1 MSHARTRM
9 VRFST
14 VALAS
19 GAALGALSGAGAA
32 GATATPPA
40 NSSGGA
46 SAVPTTLAGVKAKAA
61 TDITNRV
68 NALNAAIAKV
78 NAAKSLG
85 GGQATLASY
94 LGTDIGPLQQ
104 LNQTIQGDSTLQ
116 EATHDFGT
124 IFTGYRVY
132 RLVLPA
138 ARIDALADSATSTG
152 IPKLTA
158 DAAKAQAHVTSAN
171 QATVQPLINDLN
183 SQITTATNATN
194 GLAGTVVAF
203 TPAQWNANTALLN
216 ASISSAQTAK
226 AALQK
231 GRSDLRQIVQ
241 DLKAGRAADGSTTTT
256 G

>member
-1 MSHARTRM
+1 MSHARTQL
-9 VRFST
+9 VRFGA

-19 GAALGALSGAGAA
+19 GAALGALGWAGAA
-32 GATATPPA
+32 GAATP
-40 NSSGGA
+40 SGSGA
-46 SAVPTTLAGVKAKAA
+46 GAVPTTLAGIKAKAA

-68 NALNAAIAKV
+68 NDLNAAVAKV

-85 GGQATLASY
+85 SGQALLASY
-94 LGTDIGPLQQ
+94 LGTDVGPLQQ

-116 EATHDFGT
+116 QATHDFAT

-132 RLVLPA
+132 KLVLPA
-138 ARIDALADSATSTG
+138 ARIDGLADSATTTG

-158 DAAKAQAHVTSAN
+158 DAAKAQARVTPTD
-171 QATVQPLINDLN
+171 QATVQPLITDLN

-194 GLAGTVVAF
+194 GLAGTVLAF
-203 TPAQWNANTALLN
+203 TPAQWNANNALLN
-216 ASISSAQTAK
+216 ASISSAKTAK

-231 GRSDLRQIVQ
+231 GRSDLEQIVQ

>member
-46 SAVPTTLAGVKAKAA
+46 SAVPTTLEGVKAKAA

-78 NAAKSLG
+78 NTAKSLG

-94 LGTDIGPLQQ
+94 LGIDIGPLQQ

-116 EATHDFGT
+116 EAP
-124 IFTGYRVY
+124 
-132 RLVLPA
+132 RLRDDLHRLPRLPAGLPA
-138 ARIDALADSATSTG
+138 ARIAACRLARPAR
-152 IPKLTA
+152 
-158 DAAKAQAHVTSAN
+158 
-171 QATVQPLINDLN
+171 
-183 SQITTATNATN
+183 
-194 GLAGTVVAF
+194 AF
-203 TPAQWNANTALLN
+203 RN
-216 ASISSAQTAK
+216 
-226 AALQK
+226 
-231 GRSDLRQIVQ
+231 
-241 DLKAGRAADGSTTTT
+241 
-256 G
+256 

>member
-1 MSHARTRM
+1 M
-9 VRFST
+9 
-14 VALAS
+14 
-19 GAALGALSGAGAA
+19 
-32 GATATPPA
+32 
-40 NSSGGA
+40 
-46 SAVPTTLAGVKAKAA
+46 
-61 TDITNRV
+61 
-68 NALNAAIAKV
+68 
-78 NAAKSLG
+78 
-85 GGQATLASY
+85 
-94 LGTDIGPLQQ
+94 
-104 LNQTIQGDSTLQ
+104 
-116 EATHDFGT
+116 
-124 IFTGYRVY
+124 
-132 RLVLPA
+132 
-138 ARIDALADSATSTG
+138 
-152 IPKLTA
+152 
-158 DAAKAQAHVTSAN
+158 TSAN

>member
-1 MSHARTRM
+1 MSHAGTRL
-9 VRFST
+9 VRFGA

-19 GAALGALSGAGAA
+19 GAALGALGGAGAA
-32 GATATPPA
+32 GAATP
-40 NSSGGA
+40 SGSGA
-46 SAVPTTLAGVKAKAA
+46 SAVPTTLAGIKAKAA

-68 NALNAAIAKV
+68 NDLNAAIAKV

-85 GGQATLASY
+85 SGQATLASY
-94 LGTDIGPLQQ
+94 LGTDVGPLQQ

-116 EATHDFGT
+116 QATHDFGT

-132 RLVLPA
+132 KLVLPA
-138 ARIDALADSATSTG
+138 ARIDGLADSATTTG

-158 DAAKAQAHVTSAN
+158 DAAKAQTRVTPAD
-171 QATVQPLINDLN
+171 QATVQPLMTDLN
-183 SQITTATNATN
+183 SQITTATNATD
-194 GLAGTVVAF
+194 GLAGTVLAF
-203 TPAQWNANTALLN
+203 TPAQWNANSALLN
-216 ASISSAQTAK
+216 ASISSAKTAK